1 MEKWPFLTDTSR
13 GEMNIL
19 CSITNHFS
27 PLRMTDK
34 QWTGLEVDLIVYIR
48 TDPGLLQERIMRR
61 GRAEEEGLS
70 LQYLQALH
78 EKHEQWLMA
87 GQWPR
92 PAPVEVRSYDIRI
105 TDESLLKGHRR

>member
-1 MEKWPFLTDTSR
+1 
-13 GEMNIL
+13 
-19 CSITNHFS
+19 
-27 PLRMTDK
+27 MTDK
-34 QWTGLEVDLIVYIR
+34 QWTGLEVDLVVYIR

-70 LQYLQALH
+70 LEYLQALH

-92 PAPVEVRSYDIRI
+92 PAPVDVSPSFHLI
-105 TDESLLKGHRR
+105 TIYQAFVSSSNESSLKY

>member
-1 MEKWPFLTDTSR
+1 
-13 GEMNIL
+13 
-19 CSITNHFS
+19 
-27 PLRMTDK
+27 MTDK
-34 QWTGLEVDLIVYIR
+34 QWTGLEVDLVVYIR

-78 EKHEQWLMA
+78 EKHEQWLIA

-92 PAPVEVRSYDIRI
+92 PAPVEVRSSDLRI

>member
-1 MEKWPFLTDTSR
+1 
-13 GEMNIL
+13 
-19 CSITNHFS
+19 
-27 PLRMTDK
+27 MTDK
-34 QWTGLEVDLIVYIR
+34 HWTGLEVDLIVYIR

-78 EKHEQWLMA
+78 EKHEQWLMT

-92 PAPVEVRSYDIRI
+92 PAPVEVISSDHNL
-105 TDESLLKGHRR
+105 SMKNL